1 MHCNADEEMD
11 KEVSFLTCSRRVQAA
26 AAAVEDLSY
35 THKGSRPT
43 EVLCDLSVACLILSL
58 SLCSIKEAINDINTR
73 HHASSILY
81 VTSEFKHA
89 RGVPGCDP
97 VPMREYCRVKYTV
110 FRFP

>member
-1 MHCNADEEMD
+1 MRMRKWTKVC
-11 KEVSFLTCSRRVQAA
+11 FLTCCRRVQAA

-43 EVLCDLSVACLILSL
+43 EVLCDLVSHASFFHFLLAPV
-58 SLCSIKEAINDINTR
+58 KEAINYMNTR

-97 VPMREYCRVKYTV
+97 VPICEHCRLKYTV
-110 FRFP
+110 FRVL